1 MPAAAVPASEPAP
14 AAVAPVGI
22 DLLAAGI
29 FPPST
34 LGPAEQLQE
43 QRARELRR
51 QLEAAD
57 FAMHVNA
64 QQEVDLFPG
73 IDRFRRQLQPDR
85 RHLREMDL
93 LG

>member
-1 MPAAAVPASEPAP
+1 MPAAATVP
-14 AAVAPVGI
+14 AAVAPAGI
-22 DLLAAGI
+22 DLLTAGI

-34 LGPAEQLQE
+34 LGPVAQQQE
-43 QRARELRR
+43 QRAREFRR